1 MSDTT
6 DSGADPWGLPEEP
19 SIPAT
24 DSDDAKED
32 ANLIA
37 PETVSAPDEPS
48 NAPAAPI
55 FDVSFEPAG
64 SPEGD
69 ETVEPDSPSPAPSQ
83 PESRGP
89 LSQVLAASGLFGGTP
104 VPRSVEPAEDEESQ
118 SPAGIDGE
126 ESDSDGELAAL
137 EATEVEVEPP
147 GLSAPA
153 VGSLVGIGATDADL
167 PSEPPPWM
175 ISQPPAVEP
184 DEASQLPDFTP
195 PAFIE
200 ESADPEAGAALDE
213 AAAAF
218 AEISFANDSA
228 PGIDVPDFDA
238 EDAIEPVME
247 TAIDEALAA
256 EADLESLV
264 AELTISEPGRDEV
277 IPVDDLAS
285 DITIDPADTPSVY
298 RELEALT
305 EIEPVLA
312 ALQPDEAPIDE
323 VVETVGDAIEED
335 TGSTDQS
342 ADAADEVATT
352 DSEWAVF
359 EYADEP
365 SEPDAPVFGV
375 TFGKDRPE
383 SAPEEVGDLEA
394 ADLVEDE
401 IDTQDLTDIAEDE
414 PEGPGVEAYSVDFNS
429 TEADAF
435 VTAEPAAVEEPAM
448 PIEAIAEAAPAFDSP
463 AVPAPEEA
471 FAESTAVPAASETAP
486 IEWGSRWQESAQG
499 WVEDEQGRSTWRP
512 IVTTSPILS
521 EWQIDT
527 YLGVVAADV
536 VLGSGPI
543 EVEMTSR
550 RTAAMRALV
559 DEAMARGA
567 HAIVGVSTTM
577 ASLGGSTV
585 LTATGTAVT
594 LKAQD

>member
-1 MSDTT
+1 
-6 DSGADPWGLPEEP
+6 LPEEP
-19 SIPAT
+19 SIPVT
-24 DSDDAKED
+24 DSDDAKKD
-32 ANLIA
+32 ADLIA
-37 PETVSAPDEPS
+37 PQAVSKPVEPS
-48 NAPAAPI
+48 NAPAAPV

-64 SPEGD
+64 SPEGE
-69 ETVEPDSPSPAPSQ
+69 ETVEPDSPSPAPTQ

-89 LSQVLAASGLFGGTP
+89 LSQVLAASGLFGGSP
-104 VPRSVEPAEDEESQ
+104 VPRSVEPAEEEESQ
-118 SPAGIDGE
+118 SPAGIGDE
-126 ESDSDGELAAL
+126 ESDSDGDVAAL

-147 GLSAPA
+147 DLSAPA

-167 PSEPPPWM
+167 PPEPPPWM
-175 ISQPPAVEP
+175 VSQPPAVEP
-184 DEASQLPDFTP
+184 DEASQLPDFTQ

-200 ESADPEAGAALDE
+200 ESVDPEGGATLDE

-218 AEISFANDSA
+218 AEISFVDDSA
-228 PGIDVPDFDA
+228 PGIEVPDFDTG
-238 EDAIEPVME
+238 DAVEPE
-247 TAIDEALAA
+247 AIDEALAA

-264 AELTISEPGRDEV
+264 AELTVADPGRDEE
-277 IPVDDLAS
+277 IPLDDVAA

-305 EIEPVLA
+305 EIEPVVA
-312 ALQPDEAPIDE
+312 GPDEAPIDE
-323 VVETVGDAIEED
+323 VVETTGIEED
-335 TGSTDQS
+335 AGSTDQA
-342 ADAADEVATT
+342 ADAAGEVVTT
-352 DSEWAVF
+352 GSEWAVF

-375 TFGKDRPE
+375 TFGKDRPK
-383 SAPEEVGDLEA
+383 SAPEDVENLEA

-414 PEGPGVEAYSVDFNS
+414 PDGLGSEVDGVDFDS
-429 TEADAF
+429 IEADAF
-435 VTAEPAAVEEPAM
+435 VTAEPTAVEEPAT
-448 PIEAIAEAAPAFDSP
+448 PIEAVTEAAPAFDSP

-471 FAESTAVPAASETAP
+471 FAESTAEPAASETAP

-543 EVEMTSR
+543 EIEMTSR

-577 ASLGGSTV
+577 ASRGGSTV

>member
-6 DSGADPWGLPEEP
+6 DSGADPWGLPEES
-19 SIPAT
+19 SIPVT

-32 ANLIA
+32 ADLLA
-37 PETVSAPDEPS
+37 PEAVAAPDEPS
-48 NAPAAPI
+48 NAPASPI
-55 FDVSFEPAG
+55 FDVEFEPAG
-64 SPEGD
+64 SSDGE
-69 ETVEPDSPSPAPSQ
+69 EAVEPDAPSPAPSP

-104 VPRSVEPAEDEESQ
+104 VPHSVEPAEEEEEPQ
-118 SPAGIDGE
+118 SLEDTAGE
-126 ESDSDGELAAL
+126 ESDSDGSIDVAAL
-137 EATEVEVEPP
+137 ELAEVEVEPP
-147 GLSAPA
+147 DLSAPA
-153 VGSLVGIGATDADL
+153 VGSIVGIGATDADL

-175 ISQPPAVEP
+175 VSQPPAVDP
-184 DEASQLPDFTP
+184 DEASRLADFTQ
-195 PAFIE
+195 PAFSE
-200 ESADPEAGAALDE
+200 ESVDLEAAAALDE

-218 AEISFANDSA
+218 AEISFVDDAAQS
-228 PGIDVPDFDA
+228 IEVPDFDESA
-238 EDAIEPVME
+238 ENE
-247 TAIDEALAA
+247 TAIDETQTA

-264 AELTISEPGRDEV
+264 AELAVSDPGSDEE
-277 IPVDDLAS
+277 IPLDDVVP

-305 EIEPVLA
+305 EIEPA
-312 ALQPDEAPIDE
+312 APAVTPEEAPIDE
-323 VVETVGDAIEED
+323 VVETSGVGIEKD
-335 TGSTDQS
+335 PSSTDQL
-342 ADAADEVATT
+342 ADAVGEAGEAVTT

-375 TFGKDRPE
+375 TFGKDLPK
-383 SAPEEVGDLEA
+383 SAPEDVEDLDA
-394 ADLVEDE
+394 VDLVEDE
-401 IDTQDLTDIAEDE
+401 IEALTDIAEAEPDE
-414 PEGPGVEAYSVDFNS
+414 LVLEADRVDFDS
-429 TEADAF
+429 TEADVLA
-435 VTAEPAAVEEPAM
+435 TSEPAAVEEPAIK
-448 PIEAIAEAAPAFDSP
+448 PFAAAAPALESP
-463 AVPAPEEA
+463 AIPSPEEP
-471 FAESTAVPAASETAP
+471 FAESTAQSVVSETAP

-543 EVEMTSR
+543 EVEMPSG
-550 RTAAMRALV
+550 RTATIRALV